1 MKKTR
6 RFLGIVMACLM
17 ICLPAMQA
25 LAQTYDASV
34 MDPTPVLFP
43 GDELTGILVPVTLD
57 GEPVALGE
65 GETAW
70 TNDSE
75 GKVYSAAAAED
86 GSVALTLAGYELDV
100 IGGTSEADE
109 TAEAV
114 GGHYVPAADEVL
126 DENAPKK
133 DRAYYPAYTLV
144 KIKADEPEEG
154 MEFDKWTVE
163 PQGSDIVL
171 TDELSSETTLTMPEK
186 KASITANYRPVQ
198 AEVPA
203 DPNAEIPADP
213 NAEVPADPN
222 AEVPTDPNV
231 EVPADPNVEVPAD
244 PNVEVPA
251 DSNVEVPADPNAEVP
266 VDPNVEGTGEPDV
279 VVVGD
284 GVDPNTEI
292 PADPDAGIPADSI
305 FDGAGDDEAFPITTN
320 DEYNSDPEIADMSG
334 SGLGL
339 GSLDLYTLDVYRG
352 TVDGQ
357 SAAGTVPESYAFQAG
372 TSVTVTA
379 NDYSMNG
386 YTFSYWQ
393 IEGNITPDPAD
404 NVSPFSFTMPESG
417 VTLTAQYVD
426 ANGTPV
432 ADPEVAPLVQTRKLA
447 VNSGTATVDGAALTL
462 PGDVEVG
469 KTVTVTAVDNTEQAH
484 RFTGWTAS
492 TTDAATGEDIQVD
505 SISFTAGADPLT
517 ASFEMPDMDLTV
529 TAGYEPITYI
539 VTMEDGNGTVV
550 SENGTND
557 QTASFTAGTVV
568 TVEASDKTAEGSE
581 FLGWTVTSD
590 DGSVTGDSVGLSTDA
605 GNPYKATFSMPAVNV
620 TVAASY
626 GPIQSVPEPIEEPAP
641 PTTYTVT
648 VTHGTVDV
656 DGTAAAEGSFE
667 EGATVTVTAN
677 NRETENLRFS
687 NWVVTSGNATLEDA
701 YAETT
706 KFAMPKADVTLEAK
720 YTEIQTEPTPAPTY
734 TVTVSGGVVTATGTA
749 SGSFEA
755 GKVVQLQANVP
766 AAGMKFSKW
775 SAKTEAGE
783 AIADSMFTAVGETT
797 TNFTVPASNV
807 TVTAEFVPI
816 EYSITVNDGTADYTK
831 AASGTKVKITADEAP
846 EGMEFDYWKVDSGNV
861 TLKNANKATTS
872 FQMPTAD
879 VEVSAYYRMKEYHVT
894 VQNGYADNDT
904 YYMGQEV
911 TIYSNY
917 PASGREF
924 DQWKAVSGKVTFG
937 DSSRWKTT
945 FTMPASDV
953 TVSAA
958 YKDGPSPNSNQ
969 ILDLV
974 AGGEYITDST
984 IKFTAAGA
992 GMDNSNPNPGDY
1004 RYRPTGY
1011 QIGNVTGSWQAAPYT
1026 TSMSIKAR
1034 GDYTLK
1040 VNYAKDVFDGTN
1052 WVPDGTTDTRS
1063 VTFRVLTPAEAVKT
1077 GDETPIAIMVV
1088 LAGASCLLFL
1098 LLLSVFIR
1106 RRKRS

>member
-114 GGHYVPAADEVL
+114 GRHYVPAADEVL

-163 PQGSDIVL
+163 PEGSDIVL

-198 AEVPA
+198 AEAPA
-203 DPNAEIPADP
+203 DPNAEVPADPNVEVPADP

-222 AEVPTDPNV
+222 AEVPADPNVEAPADPNV

-244 PNVEVPA
+244 PNVE
-251 DSNVEVPADPNAEVP
+251 
-266 VDPNVEGTGEPDV
+266 GTGEPDV
-279 VVVGD
+279 VVIGD
-284 GVDPNTEI
+284 GTDPN
-292 PADPDAGIPADSI
+292 ASAPADSI
-305 FDGAGDDEAFPITTN
+305 FDGVGDNEEFPITTN

-393 IEGNITPDPAD
+393 IEGNIAPDPAD
-404 NVSPFSFTMPESG
+404 NVSPFSFTMPAEG

-432 ADPEVAPLVQTRKLA
+432 ADPEAAPLVQTRKLA

-469 KTVTVTAVDNTEQAH
+469 KTVTVTAEDNTKQAY
-484 RFTGWTAS
+484 RFTGWTAR
-492 TTDAATGEDIQVD
+492 TTDAATGEETPADITF
-505 SISFTAGADPLT
+505 IEAADPLT
-517 ASFEMPDMDLTV
+517 ASFDMPDMDLTV

-539 VTMEDGNGTVV
+539 VTMENGDGTVV

-648 VTHGTVDV
+648 VTETTN
-656 DGTAAAEGSFE
+656 GTATGTPTQVGSYQAEAE
-667 EGATVTVTAN
+667 VTVTAR
-677 NRETENLRFS
+677 NRAAENLRFS
-687 NWVVTSGNATLEDA
+687 GWKVTSGNVSLQDA
-701 YAETT
+701 SAETT
-706 KFAMPKADVTLEAK
+706 TFTMPSAAVTLEAE
-720 YTEIQTEPTPAPTY
+720 YTQIPVEPTPAPTY

-749 SGSFEA
+749 TGSFEA
-755 GKVVQLQANVP
+755 GQVVQLQANVP

-775 SAKTEAGE
+775 SAKTESGE

-1077 GDETPIAIMVV
+1077 GDETPIAMMVV

-1098 LLLSVFIR
+1098 LLLSVLIR